1 MDIRLKQRLV
11 GAVVLVALGV
21 IFIPMVLQPPEQV
34 QGPATDIPAQP
45 AGNFKDRLATPVPTP
60 APMPDEPPRQV
71 MAPPDTPA
79 PVAPSSAAS
88 THALTAAAPALETP
102 PVTAELSNAEAVVPA
117 PDKAPAAT
125 AGLGAW
131 VVQVGV
137 FSQEV
142 NAQALAKTLRA
153 KGHITFV
160 ERFAGKTSPNF
171 RVRLGPFKDRATA
184 EALQARLKREDKLA
198 AMVKSYP

>member
-34 QGPATDIPAQP
+34 QGPDTDIPAQP
-45 AGNFKDRLATPVPTP
+45 TGDFKDRLATALPAPAPVP
-60 APMPDEPPRQV
+60 DQPPRQV
-71 MAPPDTPA
+71 MAPPDA
-79 PVAPSSAAS
+79 PPPAAS
-88 THALTAAAPALETP
+88 TPATDVAPAVDAP
-102 PVTAELSNAEAVVPA
+102 PVTAELSNAEAEVPVPVKA
-117 PDKAPAAT
+117 SAAPA
-125 AGLGAW
+125 GPGAW

-153 KGHITFV
+153 KGHTTFV

-171 RVRLGPFKDRATA
+171 RVRLGPFKDRASA
-184 EALQARLKREDKLA
+184 DALQARLKREDKLA

>member
-45 AGNFKDRLATPVPTP
+45 AENFKDRLATAVPTT
-60 APMPDEPPRQV
+60 APVPDEPPRQV
-71 MAPPDTPA
+71 MPAPGAPPPEPSTPA
-79 PVAPSSAAS
+79 TNATPPVD
-88 THALTAAAPALETP
+88 TP
-102 PVTAELSNAEAVVPA
+102 PVTAELSNAEAEVPV
-117 PDKAPAAT
+117 PDKTSTAPA
-125 AGLGAW
+125 GPNAW

-137 FSQEV
+137 FGQEV
-142 NAQALAKTLRA
+142 NAQALAKTLRT
-153 KGHITFV
+153 KGYTTFV

-171 RVRLGPFKDRATA
+171 RVRLGPFKDRASA
-184 EALQARLKREDKLA
+184 DALQARLKRDDKLA

>member
-34 QGPATDIPAQP
+34 QGPDTDIPAQP
-45 AGNFKDRLATPVPTP
+45 PEDFKDRLATAVPTQ
-60 APMPDEPPRQV
+60 APVPDEPSRQV
-71 MAPPDTPA
+71 MAAPDAPPPDASTPA
-79 PVAPSSAAS
+79 TDTAPAVDAPPVA
-88 THALTAAAPALETP
+88 
-102 PVTAELSNAEAVVPA
+102 AELFNAEAEVPVS
-117 PDKAPAAT
+117 DKVSTAPA
-125 AGLGAW
+125 GPRAW

-137 FSQEV
+137 FSQEA

-171 RVRLGPFKDRATA
+171 RVRLGPFKDRASA
-184 EALQARLKREDKLA
+184 DALQARLKREDKLTA
-198 AMVKSYP
+198 IVKTYP

>member
-34 QGPATDIPAQP
+34 QGPATDIPALP
-45 AGNFKDRLATPVPTP
+45 AGSFKDRLATAVPAQTP
-60 APMPDEPPRQV
+60 LPEAPSRQV
-71 MAPPDTPA
+71 LPAPDTPL
-79 PVAPSSAAS
+79 PSPATSV
-88 THALTAAAPALETP
+88 TAAAPEITA
-102 PVTAELSNAEAVVPA
+102 AELSNAKTAAPV
-117 PDKAPAAT
+117 PDKTPAT
-125 AGLGAW
+125 PTGLSAW

-137 FSQEV
+137 FNQEE

-153 KGHITFV
+153 QGHTTFV

-171 RVRLGPFKDRATA
+171 RVRLGPFKDRASA
-184 EALQARLKREDKLA
+184 DALQVRLQREDKLA
-198 AMVKSYP
+198 SIVKSYP

>member
-34 QGPATDIPAQP
+34 QGPDTDIPAQP
-45 AGNFKDRLATPVPTP
+45 AEDFKDRLATPVPTP
-60 APMPDEPPRQV
+60 APTLDQPPRQV
-71 MAPPDTPA
+71 VAPPDAASPATPA
-79 PVAPSSAAS
+79 S
-88 THALTAAAPALETP
+88 APAVETP
-102 PVTAELSNAEAVVPA
+102 QTTAELSNAEAEVPVPDQA
-117 PDKAPAAT
+117 PTAA
-125 AGLGAW
+125 AGPETW

-137 FSQEV
+137 FSQEA

-153 KGHITFV
+153 KGYSTFV

-171 RVRLGPFKDRATA
+171 RVRLGPFKDRADA
-184 EALQARLKREDKLA
+184 VALQARLKREDQLA
-198 AMVKSYP
+198 AMVRSYP

>member
-45 AGNFKDRLATPVPTP
+45 AGNFKDRLATAVPTP
-60 APMPDEPPRQV
+60 APVPGEPPRQV
-71 MAPPDTPA
+71 LPPPDAPA
-79 PVAPSSAAS
+79 TVAPSPAASTPVAPKV
-88 THALTAAAPALETP
+88 ETP
-102 PVTAELSNAEAVVPA
+102 PAVAELSNAEAVVST
-117 PDKAPAAT
+117 PDKELAAT
-125 AGLGAW
+125 AGPSAW

-137 FSQEV
+137 FSQEA

-153 KGHITFV
+153 RGHATFV

-171 RVRLGPFKDRATA
+171 RVRLGPFKDRAA
-184 EALQARLKREDKLA
+184 ADALQARLKREDKLT

>member
-11 GAVVLVALGV
+11 GAAVLVALGV

-34 QGPATDIPAQP
+34 QGPDTEIPAQP
-45 AGNFKDRLATPVPTP
+45 AGNFKDRLATAVPTP
-60 APMPDEPPRQV
+60 APVPDQPPRQV
-71 MAPPDTPA
+71 LAPPDAPTPA
-79 PVAPSSAAS
+79 AS
-88 THALTAAAPALETP
+88 APATATAPAVETP
-102 PVTAELSNAEAVVPA
+102 PVTAELSNAEAELPV
-117 PDKAPAAT
+117 PDKASAVSSGPS
-125 AGLGAW
+125 AW

-153 KGHITFV
+153 KGHTTFV

-171 RVRLGPFKDRATA
+171 RVRLGPFKDRASA
-184 EALQARLKREDKLA
+184 DALQARLKREDKLA

>member
-45 AGNFKDRLATPVPTP
+45 AGNFKDRLATAVPTP
-60 APMPDEPPRQV
+60 TPVPDEPPRQV
-71 MAPPDTPA
+71 LPPPDAPA
-79 PVAPSSAAS
+79 TVAPLPAAS
-88 THALTAAAPALETP
+88 TPTTAVAPKVETP
-102 PVTAELSNAEAVVPA
+102 AAVAELSNAEAVVST
-117 PDKAPAAT
+117 PDKELAAT
-125 AGLGAW
+125 AGPNAW

-137 FSQEV
+137 FSQEA

-153 KGHITFV
+153 RGHATFV
-160 ERFAGKTSPNF
+160 ERFAGKTSPNY

-184 EALQARLKREDKLA
+184 DALRARLKREDKLV

>member
-34 QGPATDIPAQP
+34 QGPDTDIPAQP
-45 AGNFKDRLATPVPTP
+45 AGNFKDRLATAVPTP
-60 APMPDEPPRQV
+60 APVPDQPPRQV
-71 MAPPDTPA
+71 LSPPDALP
-79 PVAPSSAAS
+79 PAAS
-88 THALTAAAPALETP
+88 TPASPATAPAVETP
-102 PVTAELSNAEAVVPA
+102 PATAELSNAEAEVPVKA
-117 PDKAPAAT
+117 SAAPA
-125 AGLGAW
+125 GPGAW

-137 FSQEV
+137 FSQEA
-142 NAQALAKTLRA
+142 NAQALARTLRA
-153 KGHITFV
+153 KGHTTFV

-171 RVRLGPFKDRATA
+171 RVRLGPFKDRASA
-184 EALQARLKREDKLA
+184 DALQARLKREDKLP

>member
-11 GAVVLVALGV
+11 GAAVLVALGV

-34 QGPATDIPAQP
+34 QGPDTAIPAQP
-45 AGNFKDRLATPVPTP
+45 AGNFKDRLATAVPTP
-60 APMPDEPPRQV
+60 APVPEQPPRQV
-71 MAPPDTPA
+71 LAPPDAPTPTA
-79 PVAPSSAAS
+79 PVPA
-88 THALTAAAPALETP
+88 TATAPAVEMP
-102 PVTAELSNAEAVVPA
+102 PVTAELTNAEAERPV
-117 PDKAPAAT
+117 PDKASSAAS
-125 AGLGAW
+125 GPSAW

-142 NAQALAKTLRA
+142 NAQALAKTLRT
-153 KGHITFV
+153 KGHTTFV

-171 RVRLGPFKDRATA
+171 RVRLGPFKDRASA
-184 EALQARLKREDKLA
+184 DALQARLKREDKLA